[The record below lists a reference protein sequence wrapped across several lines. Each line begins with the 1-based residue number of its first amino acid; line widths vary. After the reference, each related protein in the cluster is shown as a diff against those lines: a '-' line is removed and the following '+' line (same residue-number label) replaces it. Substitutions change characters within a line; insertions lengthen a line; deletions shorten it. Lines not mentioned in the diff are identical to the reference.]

1 MFRVEVYVIEWL
13 YNGPDEALTCLLPT
27 SFSRPDTDLFRIEG
41 HVNEGI
47 TIYISRDEALT
58 CLLPTSFSWP
68 DSDLFRIESYVNER
82 IYIDLHELH
91 H

>member
-1 MFRVEVYVIEWL
+1 MIYIGLVE
-13 YNGPDEALTCLLPT
+13 AFTCLLPT
-27 SFSRPDTDLFRIEG
+27 SFSWPNTDFVQVEG

-68 DSDLFRIESYVNER
+68 DTDFFRIEGHMNER